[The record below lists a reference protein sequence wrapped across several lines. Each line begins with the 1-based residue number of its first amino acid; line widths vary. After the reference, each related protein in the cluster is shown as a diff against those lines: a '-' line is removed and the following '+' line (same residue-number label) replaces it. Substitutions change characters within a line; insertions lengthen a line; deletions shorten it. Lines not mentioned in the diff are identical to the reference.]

1 VPQAVWTGSLSF
13 GLVSIPVRLVNAT
26 SPRDVRFH
34 QYEAGT
40 GRRIRHRR
48 VANEAPAVEWPAE
61 ADQPTPPPPEMPEGV
76 VPLRP
81 ERPPEASPVP
91 DAARAPVEE
100 PPEVPYERVVKGY
113 EVEPGRVVMVSPE
126 ELRTLEPERTGRID
140 IEGFVPLEQIDPVY
154 FEKSYLVVPRSGVG
168 VDKAYWLLHRA
179 MDGAG
184 RVAVARFVLRTRE
197 HLAAIRPAPGALA
210 LETLF
215 HADEVRTPGSL
226 ALPEPAEVSAREVQ
240 VAERLIGALAM
251 DWDPSGFRDPYRERV
266 LQLLRERA
274 GEALEIEPEA
284 VGAPAGPAAPD
295 LMEALK
301 ASLEA
306 VKRERRRGSRRDR
319 RG

>member
-1 VPQAVWTGSLSF
+1 VPQAVWTGSLGF

-48 VANEAPAVEWPAE
+48 VVDKPPPAAWPPEGPAV
-61 ADQPTPPPPEMPEGV
+61 PEVPEGV
-76 VPLRP
+76 VPLR
-81 ERPPEASPVP
+81 RPPAQEAQP
-91 DAARAPVEE
+91 APEQPPPPPEE
-100 PPEVPYERVVKGY
+100 TPEVPYERVVKGY

-126 ELRTLEPERTGRID
+126 ELRSLEPERTGRID
-140 IEGFVPLEQIDPVY
+140 IEGFVALEEIDPVY
-154 FEKSYLVVPRSGVG
+154 FEKSYWVVPRPGVG
-168 VDKAYWLLHRA
+168 ADKAYWLLHRA
-179 MDGAG
+179 MERAG
-184 RVAVARFVLRTRE
+184 RVAVAHFVLRTRE
-197 HLAAIRPAPGALA
+197 HLAAIRPAPGALS

-215 HADEVRTPGSL
+215 HADEVRDPASL
-226 ALPEPAEVSAREVQ
+226 ELPERVEVSAREVQ

-266 LQLLRERA
+266 LELLRERA
-274 GEALEIEPEA
+274 GEAVEVEPEG
-284 VGAPAGPAAPD
+284 VGAAAGPAAPD

-306 VKRERRRGSRRDR
+306 VKRERGRGSGRDASPR
-319 RG
+319 DG

>member
-1 VPQAVWTGSLSF
+1 VPQAVWTGSLGF

-48 VANEAPAVEWPAE
+48 VVDEPPPAARPAE
-61 ADQPTPPPPEMPEGV
+61 PGQPTVGPEGV
-76 VPLRP
+76 VQLR
-81 ERPPEASPVP
+81 RPPAQEESLAPEAPPPSP
-91 DAARAPVEE
+91 DEA
-100 PPEVPYERVVKGY
+100 PEVPFERVVKGY

-126 ELRTLEPERTGRID
+126 ELRSLEPERTGTIE
-140 IEGFVPLEQIDPVY
+140 IEGFVDLTEIDPVY
-154 FEKSYLVVPRSGVG
+154 FEKSYWVLPRPGVG

-179 MDGAG
+179 LERAG
-184 RVAVARFVLRTRE
+184 RVAVARFVMRTRE

-215 HADEVRTPGSL
+215 HADEVRDPGSL
-226 ALPEPAEVSAREVQ
+226 ELPEPAEVSAREVQ

-266 LQLLRERA
+266 QELLRERA
-274 GEALEIEPEA
+274 GEAVAVEPEVA
-284 VGAPAGPAAPD
+284 EAAAGPAVGD

-306 VKRERRRGSRRDR
+306 VKRERRQGSGRDTSPR
-319 RG
+319 DG

>member
-1 VPQAVWTGSLSF
+1 MPQAVWTGSLGF

-48 VANEAPAVEWPAE
+48 VVDEPPPVAWPPEEGPEGPEAP
-61 ADQPTPPPPEMPEGV
+61 DGV
-76 VPLRP
+76 VPLR
-81 ERPPEASPVP
+81 RPPAREAQP
-91 DAARAPVEE
+91 APEQRPPPPEE
-100 PPEVPYERVVKGY
+100 APEVPYERVVKGY

-126 ELRTLEPERTGRID
+126 ELRSLEPERAGRID
-140 IEGFVPLEQIDPVY
+140 IEGFAALEEIDPVY
-154 FEKSYLVVPRSGVG
+154 FEKSYWVLPRPGVG

-179 MDGAG
+179 MENAG

-215 HADEVRTPGSL
+215 HADEVRDPASL
-226 ALPEPAEVSAREVQ
+226 ELPEPAEVSAREVQ

-251 DWDPSGFRDPYRERV
+251 GWDPSGFRDPYRERV
-266 LQLLRERA
+266 LELLRERA
-274 GEALEIEPEA
+274 GEAVSVEPEA
-284 VGAPAGPAAPD
+284 VGTAAGPSAPD

-306 VKRERRRGSRRDR
+306 VKRERRRGSGRHASPRD
-319 RG
+319 G